1 MIVGM
6 GAVAR
11 LSWNDL
17 ATKWA
22 KGKGGGGYFVLHK
35 IGDV

>member
-1 MIVGM
+1 M

-22 KGKGGGGYFVLHK
+22 KGEGGGYFVLHK

>member
-1 MIVGM
+1 MMIVGM

-22 KGKGGGGYFVLHK
+22 KGEGGGGTLSFTR
-35 IGDV
+35 